1 MTIEQTDKEIIIKIP
16 SSTNIDEVQ
25 NLINFIRFREITS
38 KSKASQKDVD
48 KLVSKVKGKEAVK
61 IRENRRLM
69 PENENC
75 TRYKYRFQRFNQP

>member
-1 MTIEQTDKEIIIKIP
+1 MTIERTDKEIIIKIP

-48 KLVSKVKGKEAVK
+48 KLVSKVKRQRGVKSTGKPKAK
-61 IRENRRLM
+61 A
-69 PENENC
+69 
-75 TRYKYRFQRFNQP
+75 